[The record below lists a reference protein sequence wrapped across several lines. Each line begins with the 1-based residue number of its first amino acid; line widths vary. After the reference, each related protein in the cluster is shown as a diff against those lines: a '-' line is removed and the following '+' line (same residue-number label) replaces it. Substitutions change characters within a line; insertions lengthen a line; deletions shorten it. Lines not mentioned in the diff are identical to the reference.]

1 MLLQASAGK
10 ENEGMTETAS
20 LPIGL
25 FDSGVGGLTVLKALQ
40 ERLPCENYR
49 FLGDTAR
56 LPYGTKGRDTIIR
69 YTLNAAH
76 RLVSVG
82 AVKMLVIACNTA
94 TSCALP
100 SLRKDFPDIPVL
112 GVVEPGARAAVRAT
126 RTGYIA
132 VLATEATIKGGA
144 YQEAIFRLRP
154 DARVVGRACPLFVP
168 LAEEGLVEGEI
179 AEAVERLYVSGLF
192 EGSDRPDTVVL
203 GCTHYPLLRKSLA
216 RVIGRGGEPRG
227 FRGGH
232 GRKRGGVPHREKSE
246 EPLRRARGNA
256 LYGHGQRPALRAY
269 GRHLPRQGTLGRR
282 RGARG
287 HPVVYFCMLCQVMMS
302 GIL

>member
-100 SLRKDFPDIPVL
+100 SLRKDYPDIPVL

-192 EGSDRPDTVVL
+192 EGADRPDTVVL

-216 RVIGRGGEPRG
+216 RVIG
-227 FRGGH
+227 
-232 GRKRGGVPHREKSE
+232 GGVSLVDSAEVTAESVE
-246 EPLRRARGNA
+246 EYLTGKNLKNPSDVPGETHFMATDNV
-256 LYGHGQRPALRAY
+256 QRFAHT
-269 GRHLPRQGTLGRR
+269 GGIFLGRELSE
-282 RGARG
+282 GDVELVDIPPASISACSAR
-287 HPVVYFCMLCQVMMS
+287 
-302 GIL
+302 

>member
-100 SLRKDFPDIPVL
+100 SLRKVFPDIPVL

-216 RVIGRGGEPRG
+216 RVIGRGVSLVDSAEVTAESVEEYLTGKNLKNPS
-227 FRGGH
+227 
-232 GRKRGGVPHREKSE
+232 GVPGETHFMATDNAQRF
-246 EPLRRARGNA
+246 ARTG
-256 LYGHGQRPALRAY
+256 GIF
-269 GRHLPRQGTLGRR
+269 LGRELSE
-282 RGARG
+282 GDVELVDIPSSISACSAR
-287 HPVVYFCMLCQVMMS
+287 
-302 GIL
+302 

>member
-1 MLLQASAGK
+1 
-10 ENEGMTETAS
+10 MTETAS

-168 LAEEGLVEGEI
+168 LAEEGIVEGEI
-179 AEAVERLYVSGLF
+179 AEAVERLYVSGLLR
-192 EGSDRPDTVVL
+192 GRTDRIPW
-203 GCTHYPLLRKSLA
+203 SLA
-216 RVIGRGGEPRG
+216 ARIIPCSGNLSRVSSA
-227 FRGGH
+227 
-232 GRKRGGVPHREKSE
+232 GV
-246 EPLRRARGNA
+246 
-256 LYGHGQRPALRAY
+256 
-269 GRHLPRQGTLGRR
+269 
-282 RGARG
+282 
-287 HPVVYFCMLCQVMMS
+287 
-302 GIL
+302 

>member
-40 ERLPCENYR
+40 ERQPCENYR

-126 RTGYIA
+126 
-132 VLATEATIKGGA
+132 IKGGA

-192 EGSDRPDTVVL
+192 EGADRPDTVVL

-216 RVIGRGGEPRG
+216 RVIG
-227 FRGGH
+227 
-232 GRKRGGVPHREKSE
+232 GGVILVDSAEVTAESVE
-246 EPLRRARGNA
+246 EYLTGKNLKNPSDVPGETHFMATDNV
-256 LYGHGQRPALRAY
+256 QRFAHT
-269 GRHLPRQGTLGRR
+269 GGIFLGRELSE
-282 RGARG
+282 GDVELVDIPPASISACSAR
-287 HPVVYFCMLCQVMMS
+287 
-302 GIL
+302 

>member
-1 MLLQASAGK
+1 MSEKA
-10 ENEGMTETAS
+10 E

-25 FDSGVGGLTVLKALQ
+25 FDSGVGGLTVLKALRS
-40 ERLPCENYR
+40 RLPSENYR

-56 LPYGTKGRDTIIR
+56 LPYGTKGRSTIIH

-76 RLVSVG
+76 KLVGMG

-100 SLRKDFPDIPVL
+100 SLREEFPDIPVL

-126 RTGYIA
+126 RSGYIA

-144 YQEAIFRLRP
+144 YQQAIFRLRP

-179 AEAVERLYVSGLF
+179 AEAVERLYLGGLF
-192 EGSDRPDTVVL
+192 DGAEKPDTVVL

-216 RVIGRGGEPRG
+216 RVIGKDVTLVDSAATTAESVESYLTEKGLRNTSRERGETHFMATDNAQRFAHTGGIFLGEAL
-227 FRGGH
+227 
-232 GRKRGGVPHREKSE
+232 SE
-246 EPLRRARGNA
+246 GDVEL
-256 LYGHGQRPALRAY
+256 
-269 GRHLPRQGTLGRR
+269 
-282 RGARG
+282 
-287 HPVVYFCMLCQVMMS
+287 VD
-302 GIL
+302 I

>member
-1 MLLQASAGK
+1 
-10 ENEGMTETAS
+10 MTETAS

-100 SLRKDFPDIPVL
+100 SLRKDFP
-112 GVVEPGARAAVRAT
+112 GSRCCGTRGA
-126 RTGYIA
+126 
-132 VLATEATIKGGA
+132 
-144 YQEAIFRLRP
+144 
-154 DARVVGRACPLFVP
+154 
-168 LAEEGLVEGEI
+168 
-179 AEAVERLYVSGLF
+179 
-192 EGSDRPDTVVL
+192 
-203 GCTHYPLLRKSLA
+203 
-216 RVIGRGGEPRG
+216 GRGQSHA
-227 FRGGH
+227 H
-232 GRKRGGVPHREKSE
+232 G
-246 EPLRRARGNA
+246 LYRRA
-256 LYGHGQRPALRAY
+256 GH
-269 GRHLPRQGTLGRR
+269 
-282 RGARG
+282 
-287 HPVVYFCMLCQVMMS
+287 
-302 GIL
+302 

>member
-1 MLLQASAGK
+1 
-10 ENEGMTETAS
+10 MTETAS

-192 EGSDRPDTVVL
+192 A
-203 GCTHYPLLRKSLA
+203 CK
-216 RVIGRGGEPRG
+216 
-227 FRGGH
+227 
-232 GRKRGGVPHREKSE
+232 KR
-246 EPLRRARGNA
+246 
-256 LYGHGQRPALRAY
+256 
-269 GRHLPRQGTLGRR
+269 
-282 RGARG
+282 
-287 HPVVYFCMLCQVMMS
+287 
-302 GIL
+302 

>member
-100 SLRKDFPDIPVL
+100 LAAEGFSRH
-112 GVVEPGARAAVRAT
+112 PGSRRCGT
-126 RTGYIA
+126 R
-132 VLATEATIKGGA
+132 
-144 YQEAIFRLRP
+144 
-154 DARVVGRACPLFVP
+154 
-168 LAEEGLVEGEI
+168 GE
-179 AEAVERLYVSGLF
+179 
-192 EGSDRPDTVVL
+192 
-203 GCTHYPLLRKSLA
+203 
-216 RVIGRGGEPRG
+216 GRGQSHA
-227 FRGGH
+227 H
-232 GRKRGGVPHREKSE
+232 GLH
-246 EPLRRARGNA
+246 RRA
-256 LYGHGQRPALRAY
+256 GH
-269 GRHLPRQGTLGRR
+269 
-282 RGARG
+282 
-287 HPVVYFCMLCQVMMS
+287 
-302 GIL
+302 

>member
-1 MLLQASAGK
+1 
-10 ENEGMTETAS
+10 MTETAS

-112 GVVEPGARAAVRAT
+112 GVVEPGAR
-126 RTGYIA
+126 
-132 VLATEATIKGGA
+132 
-144 YQEAIFRLRP
+144 
-154 DARVVGRACPLFVP
+154 
-168 LAEEGLVEGEI
+168 
-179 AEAVERLYVSGLF
+179 
-192 EGSDRPDTVVL
+192 
-203 GCTHYPLLRKSLA
+203 
-216 RVIGRGGEPRG
+216 GRGQSHA
-227 FRGGH
+227 H
-232 GRKRGGVPHREKSE
+232 G
-246 EPLRRARGNA
+246 LYRRA
-256 LYGHGQRPALRAY
+256 GH
-269 GRHLPRQGTLGRR
+269 
-282 RGARG
+282 
-287 HPVVYFCMLCQVMMS
+287 
-302 GIL
+302 

>member
-1 MLLQASAGK
+1 
-10 ENEGMTETAS
+10 MTETAS

-100 SLRKDFPDIPVL
+100 SLRKDFSDIPVL

-216 RVIGRGGEPRG
+216 RVIGRGVSLVDSAEVTAESVEEYLTGKNLKNPS
-227 FRGGH
+227 
-232 GRKRGGVPHREKSE
+232 GVPGETHFMATHAQVLLHAP
-246 EPLRRARGNA
+246 EPLVGA
-256 LYGHGQRPALRAY
+256 LVQSASGSRISVTV
-269 GRHLPRQGTLGRR
+269 RQGGGKALSVT
-282 RGARG
+282 
-287 HPVVYFCMLCQVMMS
+287 
-302 GIL
+302 